1 MYTIPPLVQI
11 HLYRSALK
19 DVETATRQTRDKK
32 LHAWVVKELEAS
44 RALLLDRAK
53 DEMDESLLNEEERK
67 KRKDAEFYGIPFED
81 GSII

>member
-1 MYTIPPLVQI
+1 M
-11 HLYRSALK
+11 
-19 DVETATRQTRDKK
+19 
-32 LHAWVVKELEAS
+32 VKELEAS

-67 KRKDAEFYGIPFED
+67 KRKDAEFYGIPLED